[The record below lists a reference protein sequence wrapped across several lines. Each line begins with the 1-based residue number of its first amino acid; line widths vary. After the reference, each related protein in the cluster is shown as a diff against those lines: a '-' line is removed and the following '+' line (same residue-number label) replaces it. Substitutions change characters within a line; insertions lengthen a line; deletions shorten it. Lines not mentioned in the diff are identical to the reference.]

1 MDTNNCN
8 GTINNNN
15 INIIGSVRLKK
26 NWKHSFDS
34 GADRWLAVAAADDL
48 I

>member
-8 GTINNNN
+8 DTINNNN

-34 GADRWLAVAAADDL
+34 GADRLAVAVADDL